1 MMKEEELLEKRAEA
15 FATDTGEGYYNL
27 ALYYDEANDK
37 EPNKYSFRSLYFYF
51 RAWQLGY
58 EDGYTGIGTLI
69 SSHDGIKNNITRAR
83 NYFKQAIEKG
93 SYCAKL
99 NYFLTLKQE
108 EYPTCLKLIVTVTGD
123 RLESE
128 RFSELVDIVP
138 TASWLK
144 GDDTTQ
150 YLNSLGRNKNCWQ
163 YEFDN
168 LITRELEPLVD
179 LFKESFGTKVG
190 IISKY
195 IQENE
200 LKMELDVIADIN
212 YGIIPSYYM
221 DKEFMSLL
229 VQMNADINFEQEYFE
244 GFVDDYAD
252 WLRDQKI
259 DLIENDMLLR
269 AFDDKE
275 VTKFVYDNEKKHIEL
290 CFDGYYDSVQA
301 KEINSS
307 CVLIIEQWEEVKNK
321 LDPSIK
327 YESLSTNLGVI
338 SKILTMSVVEDS
350 INMVV
355 STIDSQQYE
364 ITFKKGAMWL
374 CLDFY

>member
-1 MMKEEELLEKRAEA
+1 MNKEEELEKREKA
-15 FATDTGEGYYNL
+15 FRANTGEEYYDL

-51 RAWQLGY
+51 RAGQLGY
-58 EDGYTGIGTLI
+58 ADGYNGIGTLI
-69 SSHDGIKNNITRAR
+69 SSHDGVKNNITRAR
-83 NYFKQAIEKG
+83 DYFKQAIEKG

-99 NYFLTLKQE
+99 NYFLTLNQE
-108 EYPTCLKLIVTVTGD
+108 EYPTCLKLVVTVTGD
-123 RLESE
+123 KLDSA
-128 RFSELVDIVP
+128 RFSELVGISP
-138 TASWLK
+138 TNFWLK

-150 YLNSLGRNKNCWQ
+150 YPYSLGRKKTCWQ

-168 LITRELEPLVD
+168 LITRDLAPLVD
-179 LFKESFGTKVG
+179 LFKESFGTKVD

-195 IQENE
+195 IQEND
-200 LKMELDVIADIN
+200 LMMELDVIADIN

-252 WLRDQKI
+252 WLKEQKI
-259 DLIENDMLLR
+259 DLIENDKLLR
-269 AFDDKE
+269 AFQDKE
-275 VTKFVYDNEKKHIEL
+275 VTKFVYDNKKKRMEL
-290 CFDGYYDSVQA
+290 SFDGYYDSVKG

-307 CVLIIEQWEEVKNK
+307 CLLIIDEWDEVKNK
-321 LDPSIK
+321 LDCSIK
-327 YESLSTNLGVI
+327 NEGLSANLAVI
-338 SKILTMSVVEDS
+338 SNILSISVVEDS
-350 INMVV
+350 VNMVV
-355 STIDSQQYE
+355 GATDGQQYE
-364 ITFKKGAMWL
+364 ITFKKEAMWL

>member
-1 MMKEEELLEKRAEA
+1 MNKEEELEKREKA
-15 FATDTGEGYYNL
+15 FRANTGEEYYDL

-51 RAWQLGY
+51 RAGQLGY
-58 EDGYTGIGTLI
+58 ADGYNGIGTLI
-69 SSHDGIKNNITRAR
+69 SSHDGVKNNITRAR
-83 NYFKQAIEKG
+83 DYFKQAIEKG

-99 NYFLTLKQE
+99 NYFLTLNQE
-108 EYPTCLKLIVTVTGD
+108 EYPTCLKLVVTVTGD
-123 RLESE
+123 KLDSA
-128 RFSELVDIVP
+128 RFSELVGISP
-138 TASWLK
+138 TNFWLK

-150 YLNSLGRNKNCWQ
+150 YPYSLGRKKTCWQ

-168 LITRELEPLVD
+168 LITRDLAPLVD
-179 LFKESFGTKVG
+179 LFKESFGTKVD

-195 IQENE
+195 IQEND
-200 LKMELDVIADIN
+200 LMMELDVIADIN

-252 WLRDQKI
+252 WLKEQKI
-259 DLIENDMLLR
+259 DLIENDKLLR
-269 AFDDKE
+269 AFQDKE
-275 VTKFVYDNEKKHIEL
+275 VTKFVYDNKKRRIEL
-290 CFDGYYDSVQA
+290 SFDGYYDSVKG

-307 CVLIIEQWEEVKNK
+307 CLLIIDEWDEVKNK
-321 LDPSIK
+321 LDCSIK
-327 YESLSTNLGVI
+327 NEGLSANLAVI
-338 SKILTMSVVEDS
+338 SNILSISVVEDS
-350 INMVV
+350 VNMVV
-355 STIDSQQYE
+355 GTTDGQQYE
-364 ITFKKGAMWL
+364 ITFKKEAMWL

>member
-1 MMKEEELLEKRAEA
+1 MNKEEELEKREKA
-15 FATDTGEGYYNL
+15 FRANTGEEYYDL

-51 RAWQLGY
+51 RAGQLGY
-58 EDGYTGIGTLI
+58 ADGYNGIGTLI
-69 SSHDGIKNNITRAR
+69 SSHDGVKNNITRAR
-83 NYFKQAIEKG
+83 DYFKQAIEKG

-99 NYFLTLKQE
+99 NYFLTLNQE
-108 EYPTCLKLIVTVTGD
+108 EYPTCLKLVVTVTGD
-123 RLESE
+123 KLDSA
-128 RFSELVDIVP
+128 RFSELVGISP
-138 TASWLK
+138 TNFWLK

-150 YLNSLGRNKNCWQ
+150 YPYSLGRKKTCWQ

-168 LITRELEPLVD
+168 LITRDLAPLVD
-179 LFKESFGTKVG
+179 LFKESFGTKVD

-195 IQENE
+195 IQEND
-200 LKMELDVIADIN
+200 LMMELDVIADIN

-252 WLRDQKI
+252 WLKEQKI
-259 DLIENDMLLR
+259 DLIENDKLLR
-269 AFDDKE
+269 AFQDKE
-275 VTKFVYDNEKKHIEL
+275 VTKFVYDNKKKRMEL
-290 CFDGYYDSVQA
+290 SFDGYYDSVKG

-307 CVLIIEQWEEVKNK
+307 CLLIIDEWDEVKNK
-321 LDPSIK
+321 LDCSIK
-327 YESLSTNLGVI
+327 NEGLSANLAVI
-338 SKILTMSVVEDS
+338 SNILSISVVEDS
-350 INMVV
+350 VNMVV
-355 STIDSQQYE
+355 CTTDGQQYE
-364 ITFKKGAMWL
+364 ITFKKEAMWL